1 MTVIFI
7 QVFILFAFVAMGYII
22 TKAGMVDPENGS
34 ILSTL
39 LVYVFLPCNVFL
51 TFSRNFTVSY
61 VTENREMVLLSLVLL
76 AIVCILARIFGKL
89 LSSDSYESYLYE
101 YSFII
106 PNYGY
111 MGFSLAVALMGEL
124 GLMNIMTFSLPSCLY
139 IYTVGFAKL
148 TRRPLNMKKLLNP
161 VIFATVL
168 GIGAGLSGF
177 AVPAFIIDILE
188 KSTAC
193 LGPVSMLL
201 TGIVVAELPIKR
213 VVGNIRVYITIAVR
227 MVIFPLLLYVVL
239 SRFCSE
245 SITQTIV
252 LFYAMP
258 CGLNTVVFPKLLNE
272 NCETGMG
279 LALVSTVAACI
290 TLPVVLSVAGI
301 M

>member
-7 QVFILFAFVAMGYII
+7 QVIILFTFVAVGYII
-22 TKAGMVDPENGS
+22 AKAGMVDPENGG

-61 VTENREMVLLSLVLL
+61 VTENRDMVLLSVLL
-76 AIVCILARIFGKL
+76 LGIVCILAHIFGKL

-139 IYTVGFAKL
+139 IYTVGFSKL
-148 TRRPLNMKKLLNP
+148 TKRPLNMKKLLNP

-168 GIGAGLSGF
+168 GIAAGLSSF

-227 MVIFPLLLYVVL
+227 MVIFPLILYVVL

-245 SITQTIV
+245 SITQTVV
-252 LFYAMP
+252 LFYALP

-279 LALVSTVAACI
+279 LALVSTVAACL

>member
-7 QVFILFAFVAMGYII
+7 QVFILFTFVAVGYILAK
-22 TKAGMVDPENGS
+22 TGMVNPENGG

-61 VTENREMVLLSLVLL
+61 VTENREMVLLSVLL
-76 AIVCILARIFGKL
+76 LAVVCILAHLFGKL

-124 GLMNIMTFSLPSCLY
+124 GLMDLMTFSLPSCLY
-139 IYTVGFAKL
+139 IYTIGFAKL
-148 TRRPLNMKKLLNP
+148 TRRPLNFKKLFNP
-161 VIFATVL
+161 VIIATSL
-168 GIGAGLSGF
+168 GIAAGLSGF
-177 AVPAFIIDILE
+177 TIPAFITDIME

-227 MVIFPLLLYVVL
+227 MVIFPLILYVVL
-239 SRFCSE
+239 RPFCAE
-245 SITQTIV
+245 NITQTVV